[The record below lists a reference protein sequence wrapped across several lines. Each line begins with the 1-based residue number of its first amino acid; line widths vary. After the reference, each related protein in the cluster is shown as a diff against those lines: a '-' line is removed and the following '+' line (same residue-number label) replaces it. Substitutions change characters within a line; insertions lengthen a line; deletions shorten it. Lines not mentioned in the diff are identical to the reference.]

1 MSHVEWLETLLEA
14 QRLVEEEEEDG
25 AEDEDEPPELVD
37 GSESEDSDDD
47 DEFGDEFG
55 ENRPTKRGAIAAD
68 VAAAVKAA
76 ADERLAWMKKEWTV
90 AEAGDALVSL
100 WTEPG
105 FSHKSELAQKQIQLS
120 LITAV
125 SDAMMRKTGSH
136 VQVARAYRDA
146 FKRRF
151 GDHLDA
157 ERIDRLPGLSD
168 EVRAKCKDICENG
181 VSAEE
186 EAPRW
191 NLRHKMDTQVAEEHG
206 AEAVDKAIKDGV
218 EGRLLLFTSSVLG
231 LLSVDEYKV
240 MLCKLIRVAKRD
252 LKGYTIDAE
261 GRFCHAQLEA
271 NELTPSLGIG
281 VGGKVRLPVPRHV
294 LDDAMYLAGV
304 YPGRPVLAAKADVS
318 GAFKLL
324 WLVLHLIGLFAT
336 AIPMW
341 TVGLGLHDFI
351 AINLVLTFGS
361 TVSPGNYDF
370 FSKAIEMAHRAYGP
384 PAPRRDGNSRFRSH
398 TLVDD
403 GVIVAVLLGFGLRY
417 SMATY
422 RHSMMMAL
430 GASAVNVEKF
440 YEEGAFAATVIAW
453 GIIVNM
459 SQLHLG
465 TMKATMEMTASKKAK
480 ATALVFDPMFDSGSF
495 AFGEWQARVLAG
507 NIVFWANVCPAM
519 WSLLM
524 RVSGAISSLPKGKR
538 GLDREPTAEELQAY
552 EQVWNTV
559 ELLRVIVSSPRCWAS
574 ATNASYASLLTLR
587 ERLSMRDAH
596 DNLVWTG
603 GDANLHGC
611 AMGSWT
617 DGVYDVLETKV
628 WEPRLRA
635 WMDATCP
642 GYDQRV
648 FVAVWE
654 LLCFIAVASHCAPRW
669 AGKIVLEVTDNQNVE
684 AWLANVR
691 AGNPVANHLL
701 LLLVLLMIRYDF
713 TVYAFYIN
721 THSNPW
727 DLPSRIHDPPSELK
741 SDGFGPEG
749 LDEFMKEW
757 FPDMQRVDMQDSMA
771 FYLERGGMDS
781 ILEIFGEEDPVAR
794 NLAEQ
799 RRKSAETNVRMPAQ
813 GIVAVD
819 LLAGSGTCSMHLT
832 RLGGAIRAYVEWHPA
847 ARALYRLALGEVPH
861 VADFWSEDIKA
872 IPAEGVEAAMATPNC
887 QPFSTASGNARGLDD
902 PRGWMLPR
910 VPAKLASFRWLLAS
924 ILENVWGAVGANG
937 GKVWMLYIVG
947 MKHIDHFVFPA
958 EQVHAPDL
966 GSRISSTRL
975 IAHSERTIVADSLG
989 ALPRLAGVLR
999 PAGSILSALLPVEV
1013 VRERLRECEIYVDVA
1028 SIRWAESVMPNSR
1041 RPTRLG
1047 TYINTGKDA
1056 KGEVTRGAKVT
1067 LCGSSDT
1074 TAFRVDN
1081 KFADG
1086 RLELWAPGRRL
1097 CCAQLDV
1104 VVHPY
1109 EEIIYSIR
1117 SVGLRCTVIGE
1128 RPAGPGKACYWD
1140 DRFRP
1145 PVLRAL
1151 LGEECN
1157 MGVGKP
1163 ASWLRS
1169 WESRA
1174 AEEAADPSASRTVP
1188 PYLEELKF
1196 MLAGNSLEWNTSG
1209 AAVERLV
1216 GRIAQFKAGVTEGLW
1231 EMPEPTDGS
1240 EPELPTE
1247 FAEQMARV
1255 LGSRRSAEPSNDYG
1269 IDDKHLQIKAAATS
1283 AETSMVGDE
1292 RWNRAWDDGLILR
1305 DDAFLGR
1312 GQAAVELGLVPPRG
1326 ELLGGVDD
1334 AEPAEELGEREESRY
1349 ELDQR
1354 VEYFGPL
1361 GAGSGLLGM
1370 DAVATEGAGQSRPR
1384 RERKQRTIFTTDGRA
1399 TQGRGKVWRD
1409 APQLPDRQPA
1419 ADSSDEED
1427 EPPPLVDA
1435 SDDSDDDDPDDGK
1448 TMREASKAGARTK
1461 TATGT
1466 ASGRA
1471 TSATVA
1477 RPSSNARTSTARAGA
1492 RTGARATRTRTA
1504 RARPRSSKRSAGAPS
1519 EPTAAARR
1527 RPDATKSSKRRKKD
1541 ARTGEGKTRHRDG
1554 FNLLGLEARAAIA
1567 SGDWAA
1573 FERLTTSRLPLYSVA
1588 WGTLKS
1594 YEPGWRQWVS
1604 FCDLR
1609 DVSPFLQVETT
1620 AERRRAAHLLLL
1632 FVGICR
1638 FQMNER
1644 ASTIKGKLM
1653 AIRFFH
1659 LAFEMDNPIDKVP
1672 RVWMA
1677 YRAIKR
1683 AETPTER
1690 KHPVTPAMCEWLD
1703 DAQRS
1708 WGLEGV
1714 TRRAARYFG
1723 VLLCARCSEYLAPI
1737 DDDKIL
1743 LVRDVMPM
1751 KGKQYADWGDEG
1763 IDGCMIR
1770 FRGSKTDK
1778 YNEGCLRYVGVTD
1791 NGRCFVK
1798 AVLQWYELDP
1808 EHFEDDVARPMFRL
1822 PSGKTF
1828 TREAM
1833 QQDLR
1838 DAATAL
1844 KIDAQ
1849 RYGTHSLRIAGATWM
1864 YQVGKDIEVIK
1875 RHGRWTSNVVHVYL
1889 WEGSGHAS
1897 LAKDMANVDFAL
1909 HVHMP
1914 SRAA

>member
-1 MSHVEWLETLLEA
+1 MLLAA
-14 QRLVEEEEEDG
+14 QRLVDKEEENGSDG
-25 AEDEDEPPELVD
+25 EDELPALVD
-37 GSESEDSDDD
+37 GSDSEDDSDGE
-47 DEFGDEFG
+47 DEFGDT
-55 ENRPTKRGAIAAD
+55 RPTKKAAIAPD

-76 ADERLAWMKKEWTV
+76 IDERLAWMKKEWTV
-90 AEAGDALVSL
+90 AEAADALVTL
-100 WTEPG
+100 WKEPG
-105 FSHKSELAQKQIQLS
+105 FSHKSELGVKQIQLS
-120 LITAV
+120 LITTV

-136 VQVARAYRDA
+136 VEVARAYRDA
-146 FKRRF
+146 YKRRF

-157 ERIDRLPGLSD
+157 KRIDRLPGLSD
-168 EVRAKCKDICENG
+168 EVRQKCKDICENG

-218 EGRLLLFTSSVLG
+218 EGRLLLFTSAVLG
-231 LLSVDEYKV
+231 LLSVDQYKV
-240 MLCKLIRVAKRD
+240 MLCKMIRVAKRD

-281 VGGKVRLPVPRHV
+281 VGGKVRLPRPRDV
-294 LDDAMYLAGV
+294 LDDGMYLAGV
-304 YPGRPVLAAKADVS
+304 YPGRPVFAAKADVS

-324 WLVLHLIGLFAT
+324 WLMLRLIGLFAT

-341 TVGLGLHDFI
+341 TVCLGLHDFI

-384 PAPRRDGNSRFRSH
+384 PVPRRDGNSRFRSH

-403 GVIVAVLLGFGLRY
+403 GVVVAVMLGFCLRF

-422 RHSMMMAL
+422 RYSMMMAL
-430 GASAVNVEKF
+430 GAAAVNVEKF
-440 YEEGAFAATVIAW
+440 YEEGAFAASVIAW
-453 GIIVNM
+453 GIIVNL

-465 TMKATMEMTASKKAK
+465 TMKATMEMTESKKAK
-480 ATALVFDPMFDSGSF
+480 AKALVFDPMFDSGSF
-495 AFGEWQARVLAG
+495 EFGEWQARVLAG

-524 RVSGAISSLPKGKR
+524 RISGAISSLPKGKR
-538 GLDREPTAEELQAY
+538 GLDREPTAEELTAY

-587 ERLSMRDAH
+587 ERLSMRDAN
-596 DNLVWTG
+596 DNIVWTG

-628 WEPRLRA
+628 WEPRLRE
-635 WMDATCP
+635 WMDKTCP

-654 LLCFIAVASHCAPRW
+654 LLCFVAVATHCAPGW

-713 TVYAFYIN
+713 AVYAFYIN
-721 THSNPW
+721 THNNPF
-727 DLPSRIHDPPSELK
+727 DLPSRIYDPVSERK
-741 SDGFGPEG
+741 ADGFGVEG
-749 LDEFMKEW
+749 LDKFMAET
-757 FPDMQRVDMQDSMA
+757 FPGMQRVNMQESMS
-771 FYLERGGMDS
+771 FYIERGGMGN
-781 ILEIFGEEDPVAR
+781 ILEVFGVEDPVAR
-794 NLAEQ
+794 NLSEQ
-799 RRKSAETNVRMPAQ
+799 RRKSAETQVRLPAK
-813 GIVAVD
+813 GIIAVD
-819 LLAGSGTCSMHLT
+819 LLAGSGTCSSHLV
-832 RLGGAIRAYVEWHPA
+832 RLGGEIRAYVEWHPA
-847 ARALYRLALGEVPH
+847 ARALYRLAVGDVPH
-861 VADFWSEDIKA
+861 VTDFWSDDVKA
-872 IPAEGVEAAMATPNC
+872 IPADGVEAAMATPNC
-887 QPFSTASGNARGLDD
+887 QPFSTASGNARGLGD
-902 PRGWMLPR
+902 PRGWILPR
-910 VPAKLASFRWLLAS
+910 VPARLASFRWLLAT

-937 GKVWMLYIVG
+937 GKVWLLYVAG
-947 MKHIDHFVFPA
+947 MKHIDHYVWPA

-975 IAHSERTIVADSLG
+975 IAHSERTIVAESLG
-989 ALPRLAGVLR
+989 ALPRLAGTLR
-999 PAGSILSALLPVEV
+999 PAGSILSALLPVEE

-1056 KGEVTRGAKVT
+1056 KGAVVRGAKVT
-1067 LCGSSDT
+1067 LRGSTDT
-1074 TAFRVDN
+1074 TAFRVDHV
-1081 KFADG
+1081 FADG
-1086 RLELWAPGRRL
+1086 RLELWAPGRRHV
-1097 CCAQLDV
+1097 CAQLDV
-1104 VVHPY
+1104 VVQPY

-1163 ASWLRS
+1163 PSWLRA
-1169 WESRA
+1169 WEARA
-1174 AEEAADPSASRTVP
+1174 AEEAADPSATRTVP

-1216 GRIAQFKAGVTEGLW
+1216 ERIARFKSGVAEGLW
-1231 EMPEPTDGS
+1231 KMPEPTDGS
-1240 EPELPTE
+1240 EPTLPAE

-1255 LGSRRSAEPSNDYG
+1255 LGSRRSTEPSNDYG
-1269 IDDKHLQIKAAATS
+1269 IDDKHLQIKAPATS
-1283 AETSMVGDE
+1283 AETGEVGEQRRDRRAARDE
-1292 RWNRAWDDGLILR
+1292 V
-1305 DDAFLGR
+1305 FLER
-1312 GQAAVELGLVPPRG
+1312 GHAAVEIGLVPPRS
-1326 ELLGGVDD
+1326 ELLGGGC
-1334 AEPAEELGEREESRY
+1334 AEPEDELVDREESRY

-1354 VEYFGPL
+1354 VEYGGPFTMGHGIL
-1361 GAGSGLLGM
+1361 GTEPG
-1370 DAVATEGAGQSRPR
+1370 ATEGAARTRPQ
-1384 RERKQRTIFTTDGRA
+1384 RERTQRTIFTTDGRA
-1399 TQGRGKVWRD
+1399 TQGRGNTWRD
-1409 APQLPDRQPA
+1409 APQLPGEQA
-1419 ADSSDEED
+1419 APEDSDEED
-1427 EPPPLVDA
+1427 ELPPLAEADDESDDEGA
-1435 SDDSDDDDPDDGK
+1435 SDDEPV
-1448 TMREASKAGARTK
+1448 REASKAGART
-1461 TATGT
+1461 TAAAGATN
-1466 ASGRA
+1466 GRA
-1471 TSATVA
+1471 AGSTTA
-1477 RPSSNARTSTARAGA
+1477 RPAAGEREAATRARA
-1492 RTGARATRTRTA
+1492 RPRARATTRTSSTRTA
-1504 RARPRSSKRSAGAPS
+1504 RARPRSSKRATEASG
-1519 EPTAAARR
+1519 ETTRTARQ
-1527 RPDATKSSKRRKKD
+1527 RPNATKSSKRKKKD
-1541 ARTGEGKTRHRDG
+1541 ARHGEGKTRHRDG
-1554 FNLLGLEARAAIA
+1554 FNLLGLEARAALA
-1567 SGDWAA
+1567 RDDWAA

-1609 DVSPFLQVETT
+1609 DVSPFLKVETT
-1620 AERRRAAHLLLL
+1620 ADRRRAAHLLLL

-1690 KHPVTPAMCEWLD
+1690 KHPVTPEMCEWLD
-1703 DAQRS
+1703 KMQRGM
-1708 WGLEGV
+1708 GLEGV

-1751 KGKQYADWGDEG
+1751 KGKQYCDWGDEG
-1763 IDGCMIR
+1763 IDGFMIR

-1778 YNEGCLRYVGVTD
+1778 YNEGCLRYVGITD
-1791 NGRCFVK
+1791 NSRCFVK
-1798 AVLQWYELDP
+1798 AVLEWYKLDP
-1808 EHFEDDVARPMFRL
+1808 EHFDEVAQPMFRL

-1914 SRAA
+1914 SRAEPRRVSPAPRRR